1 MYKPVRITQTSW
13 CSNQGVCVMWHSC
26 CHQYTLHHTTILFQ
40 TQKYLI
46 LSGLM
51 SIYVNIS
58 RATTFVTGVH
68 HTVTF
73 HYRTFIYVRLHA
85 KTWHNHTCSIVTT
98 LNLICSDVD
107 RFLDLYYQSDHLF
120 IPTPEFDQNVE
131 LLSLRLWPLNFP
143 FICVNCHACCKLLL
157 EICGLCDIVE
167 RLRD

>member
-1 MYKPVRITQTSW
+1 
-13 CSNQGVCVMWHSC
+13 MWHSC